1 MTLEEFTKRKMLSAL
16 DLELVERLKQFSSD
30 NDYIIGVLLDVY
42 NEDDKQALLDYIEN
56 GNIVNSVNM
65 PAVSM
70 GRTSDARVCVIHK
83 NVPGIISAIT
93 TALADQNINV
103 HNMQNASKGDYA
115 YTLLDVETVFDGIED
130 KLMAVE
136 NIIRVRVIK

>member
-1 MTLEEFTKRKMLSAL
+1 MAAH
-16 DLELVERLKQFSSD
+16 EL
-30 NDYIIGVLLDVY
+30 I
-42 NEDDKQALLDYIEN
+42 DYIEN

-83 NVPGIISAIT
+83 NIPGIISAIT

-115 YTLLDVETVFDGIED
+115 YSLLDVETVFDGIED

-136 NIIRVRVIK
+136 GIIRVRVIK